1 VAVRRVLSVVVEGVN
16 DLVQKLNE
24 NTPLTP
30 PLGKLVFVAGFFL
43 LAWLLSKVAGRA
55 AAWAVDRGER
65 KRSGDV
71 GALDTGLITSLKQRE
86 TAISLVA
93 TTGRYLF
100 YGIALLLTLA
110 VLTGARRV
118 ETVVGASFL
127 AIIIGFAAQRFLM
140 DVVSGLLI
148 FFERW
153 FRVGDTVA
161 IDPWGVEGIVEEFSL
176 RSVKIRS
183 ATGEVIHVANSEVKA
198 ARVIPRGY
206 RELEIEVFVSDC
218 ERGRDLVERVVSV
231 LPVGPTHFVRRPAVE
246 EIERLDDDLFRI
258 RAHAAVASGRE
269 WLAEELFPSLVK
281 ERAGDILVH
290 GPVVM
295 RVDEQ
300 ANRRFARVAWRGDPG
315 AGSGPEPLRP
325 LRRLREAER
334 ERAAAGGG

>member
-1 VAVRRVLSVVVEGVN
+1 MN
-16 DLVQKLNE
+16 DLVQRLNDS
-24 NTPLTP
+24 TPLSA
-30 PLGKLVFVAGFFL
+30 PLGRLVVVAGLFL
-43 LAWLLSKVAGRA
+43 VAWLLSKVAGRV

-65 KRSGDV
+65 RRSGRGGTV
-71 GALDTGLITSLKQRE
+71 DTGLITSLKQRE

-93 TTGRYLF
+93 TTSRYLF
-100 YGIALLLTLA
+100 YGIALLLSLA
-110 VLTGARRV
+110 VLTGAPRV
-118 ETVVGASFL
+118 ETIVGASFL
-127 AIIIGFAAQRFLM
+127 AIILGFAAQRLLM

-153 FRVGDTVA
+153 FGVGDTVA

-206 RELEIEVFVSDC
+206 RELEIEAFVSDC
-218 ERGRDLVERVVSV
+218 DRGRDLFDDVVRVV
-231 LPVGPTHFVRRPAVE
+231 PVGPTHFVRRPAVD
-246 EIERLDDDLFRI
+246 EIERLDDRLFRI
-258 RAHAAVASGRE
+258 RARAAVASGRE

-281 ERAGDILVH
+281 ERAPEGLLVH

-300 ANRRFARVAWRGDPG
+300 ANRRFARVAWRGDSPAG
-315 AGSGPEPLRP
+315 ADGAEPLRP
-325 LRRLREAER
+325 LRQLREAER
-334 ERAAAGGG
+334 QREAAGRR

>member
-1 VAVRRVLSVVVEGVN
+1 MN
-16 DLVQKLNE
+16 DLVGKLNDA
-24 NTPLTP
+24 TPLAP
-30 PLGKLVFVAGFFL
+30 PFGKLVFIAGFFV

-65 KRSGDV
+65 KRAGGV
-71 GALDTGLITSLKQRE
+71 GPMDTGLITSLKQRE

-93 TTGRYLF
+93 TTARYVF

-110 VLTGARRV
+110 VLTGARGV
-118 ETVVGASFL
+118 ETIVGASFL
-127 AIIIGFAAQRFLM
+127 AILLGFAAQRFLM

-183 ATGEVIHVANSEVKA
+183 ATGEVIHVSNSEVKA

-206 RELEIEVFVSDC
+206 RELEIEVFVNDD
-218 ERGRDLVERVVSV
+218 ERGRQMLEHVVRV
-231 LPVGPTHFVRRPAVE
+231 LPVGPTHFVRRPTIE
-246 EIERLDDDLFRI
+246 EVERLDDDFFRI

-269 WLAEELFPSLVK
+269 WLAEELLPNLVK
-281 ERAGDILVH
+281 ERASDVLVH

-300 ANRRFARVAWRGDPG
+300 AKRRFARVAWRGEAAAG
-315 AGSGPEPLRP
+315 TGSGPEPPRP
-325 LRRLREAER
+325 LRHLRAAEHER
-334 ERAAAGGG
+334 EPVARR